1 MKSPEQQ
8 PPMRRNKKGVHLNC
22 SGIGRV
28 AARVLMAGA
37 FCAMALAAPAEG
49 RTANSANRVAPD
61 EVVLASGFGWNAT
74 NATAA
79 LQAALDSGACVIVI
93 DNVGDWTVEPV
104 FLRSNQEVVIEDG
117 VTVRARKGAFRGR
130 NDCLF
135 SAIGVT
141 NVTLRGEGH
150 AVLRMERDDYTD
162 RANYCFSEW
171 RHALVIVD
179 GVGIRVSGIECSHSG
194 GDGIYVGGASEN
206 IDIRRV
212 FCHDN
217 YRQGISVTG
226 ASNLLIAD
234 SRFSATKGTPPQ
246 CGLDFEPNDPRDRLS
261 NCRVENCTFDG
272 NAAHGITLN
281 LCCLNAQSEPVS
293 VLLRKCRS
301 TGNVTHGC
309 SLWVGNNV
317 GGSPV
322 RGTIWIDECAFTANA
337 GRALAIQ
344 CVSRDTASII
354 VENTVMDDTA
364 STLKLSGV
372 LIDNNRLAAD
382 AANVEFRDCRLVSS
396 GAAPAVEFSGAA
408 GTGIESVSG
417 TLVVEKD
424 GVSVPF
430 DFGALAERNRP
441 NPELHGMFGGIVPD
455 FTALRPVDGAA
466 KVRTP
471 TPWCRDR
478 FTFLQ
483 YLPEGGEYTL
493 EFRAKSIGGRKI
505 DCRVQM
511 FDRMD
516 TDLGSFQITAA
527 VQRVVIA
534 TPGRNLRRF
543 EIDTHGNAV
552 SIASPLSG
560 QGLLADRRLNLFCEN
575 RRLYFPV
582 PSTAENVFVEIT
594 PEEPAKATLLDV
606 SGNPVAAMPLQTA
619 AMTLSARHRPAADTQ
634 SSPEIWTLDI
644 HATEDVELRLG
655 SATTPIFAVEPTAGL
670 VTAH

>member
-1 MKSPEQQ
+1 
-8 PPMRRNKKGVHLNC
+8 
-22 SGIGRV
+22 
-28 AARVLMAGA
+28 MAGVFGVVA
-37 FCAMALAAPAEG
+37 WAASAMGEARSVPSNG
-49 RTANSANRVAPD
+49 C
-61 EVVLASGFGWNAT
+61 VLASSFGWNPT
-74 NATAA
+74 NSTAA
-79 LQAALDSGACVIVI
+79 LQAALDSGARVVVI

-117 VTVRARKGAFRGR
+117 VTVRARKGAFRGK

-141 NVTLRGEGH
+141 NVALHGEGL

-162 RANYCFSEW
+162 RSNYRFSEW

-179 GVGIRVSGIECSHSG
+179 SAGIRVSGIECSHSG
-194 GDGIYVGGASEN
+194 GDGIYVGGASED

-226 ASNLLIAD
+226 ARNLLIAD

-246 CGLDFEPNDPRDRLS
+246 CGLDFEPNTPRDRLS

-272 NAAHGITLN
+272 NASHGITLN

-301 TGNVTHGC
+301 TGNETHGC
-309 SLWVGNNV
+309 SLWVGNSV
-317 GGSPV
+317 KGSPA
-322 RGTIWIDECAFTANA
+322 RGTIRIDECSFTANA

-344 CVSRDTASII
+344 CVSRDTASIF
-354 VENTVMDDTA
+354 VENTAMDDTA
-364 STLKLSGV
+364 STLKLSGI

-417 TLVVEKD
+417 TLAVEKD
-424 GVSVPF
+424 GVCVPF
-430 DFGALAERNRP
+430 DFGTLAERNRP
-441 NPELHGMFGGIVPD
+441 NPALRGAFGGIVTD
-455 FTALRPVDGAA
+455 FSALRPVDGAA
-466 KVRTP
+466 EVRTP

-493 EFRAKSIGGRKI
+493 EFRAMSIGGRKI

-516 TDLGSFQITAA
+516 TDLGAFQITSA
-527 VQRVVIA
+527 VQRVAIT

-543 EIDTHGNAV
+543 EIDTRGNAV
-552 SIASPLSG
+552 SVASPLPG
-560 QGLLADRRLNLFCEN
+560 QGLLADRRLNLFCED
-575 RRLYFPV
+575 RQLYFPV
-582 PSTAENVFVEIT
+582 PRDAENALVEIT
-594 PEEPAKATLLDV
+594 PEEPAEATLLDA
-606 SGNPVAAMPLQTA
+606 SGNPVAAMPPQTA
-619 AMTLSARHRPAADTQ
+619 AMALSARHHPAAGAQ

-655 SATTPIFAVEPTAGL
+655 SATTPIFAVEPSAGL
-670 VTAH
+670 VVAH

>member
-1 MKSPEQQ
+1 MKG
-8 PPMRRNKKGVHLNC
+8 R
-22 SGIGRV
+22 GIGLA
-28 AARVLMAGA
+28 AARGMMAGA
-37 FCAMALAAPAEG
+37 FCAMTLAAGAEG
-49 RTANSANRVAPD
+49 RTADAANRIVPSGG
-61 EVVLASGFGWNAT
+61 VLASSFGWNPT

-79 LQAALDSGACVIVI
+79 LQAALDSGARVVVI

-117 VTVRARKGAFRGR
+117 VTVRTRKGAFQDR

-141 NVTLRGEGH
+141 NVALRGEGR

-162 RANYCFSEW
+162 RAKYCFSEW
-171 RHALVIVD
+171 RHTLVIVD
-179 GVGIRVSGIECSHSG
+179 SVGIRVSGIECSHSG
-194 GDGIYVGGASEN
+194 GDGIYVGGASED

-226 ASNLLIAD
+226 ARNLLIAD

-246 CGLDFEPNDPRDRLS
+246 CGLDFEPNKPRDRLS

-272 NAAHGITLN
+272 NASHGITLN

-301 TGNVTHGC
+301 TGNASHGC
-309 SLWVGNNV
+309 SLWVGNNAS
-317 GGSPV
+317 GSPA
-322 RGTIWIDECAFTANA
+322 RGTIRIDGCEFTANA

-344 CVSRDTASII
+344 CVSKNTASII
-354 VENTVMDDTA
+354 VENTILDDA
-364 STLKLSGV
+364 SSTLKLSGV

-417 TLVVEKD
+417 TLAVEKD
-424 GVSVPF
+424 GVCVPF
-430 DFGALAERNRP
+430 DFGALTARNRP
-441 NPELHGMFGGIVPD
+441 NPAQRGVFGGIVSD
-455 FTALRPVDGAA
+455 FSALRPVDDAA
-466 KVRTP
+466 EVRTP

-483 YLPEGGEYTL
+483 YLPEGGEYML
-493 EFRAKSIGGRKI
+493 EFRAMSIGGRKI

-511 FDRMD
+511 FDRVD
-516 TDLGSFQITAA
+516 TDLGSFQITSA
-527 VQRVVIA
+527 VQHVAIA

-543 EIDTHGNAV
+543 EIDTRGNIV
-552 SIASPLSG
+552 SIASPLPG
-560 QGLLADRRLNLFCEN
+560 QGLLADRRLNLFREN
-575 RRLYFPV
+575 CRLYFPV
-582 PSTAENVFVEIT
+582 PHAAENVFVEIT
-594 PEEPAKATLLDV
+594 PEEPAGATLIDA
-606 SGNPVAAMPLQTA
+606 SGNSVAAMPLQTA
-619 AMTLSARHRPAADTQ
+619 AMALSARRRPAAGAQ

-644 HATEDVELRLG
+644 NATEDVELRLG
-655 SATTPIFAVEPTAGL
+655 SATTPIFAVEPSAGL